1 MIKSGPTA
9 YLTVFYLNIANFYAQ
24 NYKDMLIKLN
34 KMHNGII
41 IE

>member
-24 NYKDMLIKLN
+24 NYKDNANKLYKIHIGIKL
-34 KMHNGII
+34 
-41 IE
+41 E